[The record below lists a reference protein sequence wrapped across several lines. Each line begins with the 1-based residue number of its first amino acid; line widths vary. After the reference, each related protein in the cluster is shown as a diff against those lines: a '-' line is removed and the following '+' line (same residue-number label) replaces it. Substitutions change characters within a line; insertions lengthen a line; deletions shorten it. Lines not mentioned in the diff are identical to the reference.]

1 MKPVQPYTLKLSG
14 YFLLLIFALQSC
26 KEKPG
31 TWKNDQISSGKRNDF
46 HELSKQ
52 AFFDLKANN
61 LLHLKIL
68 MSKELI
74 DNPGT
79 ERMVELISN
88 RLTDNKYDVLD
99 EYYIINKYK
108 DADTIKLSGAGVNS
122 HTIRYPGVT
131 RKTYIAFYVPA
142 AGNNKYMITA
152 IFGKYS
158 YGWKLSSLDLGPYTV
173 NGKTAPELY
182 NLAKEEYD
190 KRYLIDA
197 QTTLSLA
204 ATCLKPTA
212 VWAYTNES
220 DISDFYGKVTAE
232 ANEKYKFP
240 YTLNIPGRPML
251 LRIYNKNTD
260 EGSFPVIYYMTHV
273 SIADTNEVKKE
284 NMEIKKALSK
294 LLPGIDKYNKYVYYE
309 AFNKFP
315 RSYESVDR
323 FDMIDKLQ

>member
-1 MKPVQPYTLKLSG
+1 MKPIQPYTLKLSG

-61 LLHLKIL
+61 LLHLKVL

-88 RLTDNKYDVLD
+88 RLTDNKYEVLD
-99 EYYIINKYK
+99 EYYVVNKKK
-108 DADTIKLSGAGVNS
+108 DNDTVNLSETGANKHKIK
-122 HTIRYPGVT
+122 YPGVT
-131 RKTYIAFYVPA
+131 RETYIAFYVPA

-158 YGWKLSSLDLGPYTV
+158 YGWKISSLDLGPYIV

-190 KRYLIDA
+190 KKYLIDA

-204 ATCLKPTA
+204 AKCLKPAA
-212 VWAYTNES
+212 VWAYANES

-232 ANEKYKFP
+232 ASEKYKFP

-251 LRIYNKNTD
+251 LRVYNKNTD
-260 EGSFPVIYYMTHV
+260 EGSFPVISYMTHV

-284 NMEIKKALSK
+284 NKEIKKALSK

-323 FDMIDKLQ
+323 FDMIDKY